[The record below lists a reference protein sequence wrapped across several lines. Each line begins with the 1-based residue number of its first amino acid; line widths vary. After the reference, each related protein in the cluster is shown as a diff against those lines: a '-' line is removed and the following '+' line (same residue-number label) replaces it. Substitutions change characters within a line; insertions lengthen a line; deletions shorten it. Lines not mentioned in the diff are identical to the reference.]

1 MDGYRSDVRGFAAEC
16 SDLGLHSSVLFEIGQ
31 QALNAFRPERQQTPN
46 VRLGVCE
53 QCYGHISPPLETL
66 VIVVDMPDNVV
77 AELGRSPARASTSAP
92 HARKGQL
99 IT

>member
-1 MDGYRSDVRGFAAEC
+1 MDGYRSDVRGFAAVG
-16 SDLGLHSSVLFEIGQ
+16 SDLGLHSSELFEMGQ
-31 QALNAFRPERQQTPN
+31 QALNAFIPERQQIPN

-53 QCYGHISPPLETL
+53 QCHRHISPPLETL